1 MKRIRETSRESYYL
15 IPSSAREIEVLRVL
29 SDGKERTARQCS
41 RALHKYD
48 RNYTQPRLTAL
59 VDGGYVRVCGKAWDG
74 ATERTVSV
82 YRITDDGRRWLDIL
96 EGGGCSKT
104 GT

>member
-29 SDGKERTARQCS
+29 SDGKERTAMQCS
-41 RALHKYD
+41 RALNKAE

-59 VDGGYVRVCGKAWDG
+59 CYGGFVRVCGKAWDYE
-74 ATERTVSV
+74 TERTVSL
-82 YRITDDGRRWLDIL
+82 YRITVVGLCWLKTL